1 MPNVQVFKQCQMFE
15 MFQAVL
21 NVQAIVRGEKINQ
34 QSMDSNTRLTS
45 QMTNKLIDWSS
56 QIFAR
61 NFYYNS
67 FFLLFRRQQRW
78 HLLKKQTRRSQMFL
92 IFSKA
97 YFHFCFKF
105 FFLFSFQCKKG
116 NSAFSTNLKTPRMHF

>member
-21 NVQAIVRGEKINQ
+21 NVQAIERGEKINQ
-34 QSMDSNTRLTS
+34 QAMDSNPRLPS

-61 NFYYNS
+61 NFY
-67 FFLLFRRQQRW
+67 
-78 HLLKKQTRRSQMFL
+78 
-92 IFSKA
+92 
-97 YFHFCFKF
+97 
-105 FFLFSFQCKKG
+105 
-116 NSAFSTNLKTPRMHF
+116 

>member
-1 MPNVQVFKQCQMFE
+1 MFE

-56 QIFAR
+56 QIFTR

-67 FFLLFRRQQRW
+67 FFC
-78 HLLKKQTRRSQMFL
+78 
-92 IFSKA
+92 FSVDSNDDI
-97 YFHFCFKF
+97 C
-105 FFLFSFQCKKG
+105 
-116 NSAFSTNLKTPRMHF
+116 